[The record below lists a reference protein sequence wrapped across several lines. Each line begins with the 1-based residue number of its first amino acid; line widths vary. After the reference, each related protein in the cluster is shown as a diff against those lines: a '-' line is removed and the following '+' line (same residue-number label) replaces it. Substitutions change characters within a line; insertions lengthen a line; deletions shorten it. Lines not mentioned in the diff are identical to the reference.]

1 MNLFVT
7 TPFDIDTTLATIPD
21 EDFDFLEQIEFAR
34 KNRLDLKAMR
44 SVEEASGD
52 RVTVARGPL
61 FPTLDMS
68 YRYNFSKTS
77 SRYTF
82 GSGNTAN
89 YGWSI
94 SSSWSIFDR
103 YQTYANISSAKANRR
118 IAEYNRQQVELDAV
132 REIRGY
138 LNQLREARE
147 RLAVASE
154 NVLRAEEDLRLAI
167 EKFRVGAGTILD
179 RITAESD
186 LTTTRSEVVTAIV
199 DYLVAKANLFRATG
213 RPLSEL

>member
-1 MNLFVT
+1 MPRRRFFCRAIT
-7 TPFDIDTTLATIPD
+7 SYPATP
-21 EDFDFLEQIEFAR
+21 
-34 KNRLDLKAMR
+34 
-44 SVEEASGD
+44 
-52 RVTVARGPL
+52 
-61 FPTLDMS
+61 
-68 YRYNFSKTS
+68 
-77 SRYTF
+77 
-82 GSGNTAN
+82 
-89 YGWSI
+89 
-94 SSSWSIFDR
+94 
-103 YQTYANISSAKANRR
+103 NISSAKANRR

-186 LTTTRSEVVTAIV
+186 LTTTRSEVVTAVV
-199 DYLVAKANLFRATG
+199 DYLVAQRRASEDGEGAAAALAVGDAGSRRGGSPCVPSLLRQG
-213 RPLSEL
+213 RLRHGLVSLDSQHVAGRSRTPLDQPARHARAARLSGRRRGRRDRSPIQGPSAPG